1 MKNNVEYVKRNM
13 ITVNTGG
20 GCMVDVYS
28 ERENNI
34 LRFITVNE
42 DGIVYYTVFMDEY
55 EKALKENKNML
66 EFNFGYE
73 LEKTEDL
80 EQLFWIAIDQYP
92 EFQEAIR
99 YDIFEEH
106 EGLELYMS
114 EEEREDLDEGVYI
127 DYFNFKSSVREKICK
142 DLMEIYRC
150 R

>member
-1 MKNNVEYVKRNM
+1 MKNTEFISK
-13 ITVNTGG
+13 VNTGG
-20 GCMVDVYS
+20 GCMVDLYS

-34 LRFITVNE
+34 LRFMSVNE
-42 DGIVYYTVFMDEY
+42 DGIGYYTVFMDEY

-92 EFQEAIR
+92 EFQESIR
-99 YDIFEEH
+99 YDLFREH

-114 EEEREDLDEGVYI
+114 EEEREDIDEGVYI
-127 DYFNFKSSVREKICK
+127 DYFKFTSSVREKICK
-142 DLMEIYRC
+142 DLMEIYSC
-150 R
+150 C